1 MLRKRIAAI
10 SAAIIMSA
18 SMSAAA
24 LPAGAVQTDN
34 NTAIVMGATRVTV
47 TFDANG
53 GSCSTGSKIVTY
65 GQKYGTLPSA
75 TRSGYSFL
83 GWYNASGKKVT
94 ADTVCTNGVS
104 HTLTA
109 KWQKKGY

>member
-53 GSCSTGSKIVTY
+53 GNCSTGSKIVTY

-83 GWYNASGKKVT
+83 GWYLKRLLAIKAVFT
-94 ADTVCTNGVS
+94 AMAVVLFQWMRLW
-104 HTLTA
+104 HR
-109 KWQKKGY
+109 